1 MEGEPGNGG
10 RHLAGSGSCSR
21 LGVVL
26 RCQDGGKSPQNGW
39 ADLSSL
45 KCQSVTCGLGPS
57 GAGPSWRQLPTSA
70 PGGPSPPGSAPG
82 PAAASPAGS
91 SSRDPGGRKGVSH
104 PSAWGARVNPHPACL
119 GGPSGMT
126 SRLLWVPWGQARSPG
141 PPWAR
146 CPAQVPPGSPS
157 GLGSL
162 GVTPGS
168 PRGRARRRKEAS
180 PSSLGS
186 WSLPGRSL
194 TAAKGPGRPSRPWA
208 GASEELGRAGS
219 WLGALAGAAGRT
231 GRGRGPTG
239 HSQPLQML
247 WEGPCLCAPLQGVSP
262 SPGKSPADQSH
273 PGPCRQHLGRAGVPP
288 TGPGSCWAA
297 PCAHV
302 PTPSS
307 QTGAQAEM
315 GSRPLG
321 VPAVPRPAGRLR
333 RSQGPCLS
341 RPLGLGG
348 AGVGVAAGCRKDGGQ
363 TPEPG
368 KLTGKSR

>member
-1 MEGEPGNGG
+1 MEVGISRGLGAAP
-10 RHLAGSGSCSR
+10 R

-146 CPAQVPPGSPS
+146 CPAQVPPGSPQRP
-157 GLGSL
+157 GLARGHPR
-162 GVTPGS
+162 VTTWAGQEEEGGFPI
-168 PRGRARRRKEAS
+168 
-180 PSSLGS
+180 
-186 WSLPGRSL
+186 LPGQL
-194 TAAKGPGRPSRPWA
+194 VPARP
-208 GASEELGRAGS
+208 
-219 WLGALAGAAGRT
+219 
-231 GRGRGPTG
+231 
-239 HSQPLQML
+239 QP
-247 WEGPCLCAPLQGVSP
+247 
-262 SPGKSPADQSH
+262 H
-273 PGPCRQHLGRAGVPP
+273 CRQGPWPPFQALGWRF
-288 TGPGSCWAA
+288 
-297 PCAHV
+297 
-302 PTPSS
+302 
-307 QTGAQAEM
+307 
-315 GSRPLG
+315 
-321 VPAVPRPAGRLR
+321 
-333 RSQGPCLS
+333 
-341 RPLGLGG
+341 
-348 AGVGVAAGCRKDGGQ
+348 
-363 TPEPG
+363 
-368 KLTGKSR
+368 